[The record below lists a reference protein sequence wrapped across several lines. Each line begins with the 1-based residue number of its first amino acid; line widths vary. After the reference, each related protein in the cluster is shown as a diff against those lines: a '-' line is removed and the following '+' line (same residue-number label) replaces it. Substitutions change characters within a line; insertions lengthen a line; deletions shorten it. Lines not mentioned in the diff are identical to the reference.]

1 MRYVMAF
8 LILLLAIPLVAQDDA
23 PGGGTGE
30 FSYVSSENTQLLL
43 YNMLT
48 AETQVLFEVESGN
61 ILAPVWSMDGMRL
74 VYRLSGSES
83 DGIYIYDVASD
94 ETVQITESGNDYG
107 AVFSPDGQSIAYSS
121 PDHIVVY
128 DLIIDIAKDI
138 TMPDEGSYYSPI
150 FTPDGDSML
159 FVEVSA
165 DGRPLVQY
173 IDGEIEVFFDE
184 VEVAWPQYDFAGER
198 LVFIGRPNNATGESW
213 NVYMLDEDGL
223 TQITEEGGEFTR
235 PSWSPD
241 GEYLLYQREGVIILN
256 ELNGDGEIF
265 PGIEGYNPAWRPLL
279 EEEDE

>member
-8 LILLLAIPLVAQDDA
+8 LILLLAIPLFAQDDV

-30 FSYVSSENTQLLL
+30 FSYVSTDETQLLL

-48 AETQVLFEVESGN
+48 AETEVLFEVESGT
-61 ILAPVWSMDGMRL
+61 ILAPVWSMDGTRL
-74 VYRLSGSES
+74 VYRLSSSGN
-83 DGIYIYDVASD
+83 DGIYIYDVMTD
-94 ETVQITESGNDYG
+94 ETTQITESGNDYG
-107 AVFSPDGQSIAYSS
+107 AVFSPDGQSLAYSS

-128 DLIIDIAKDI
+128 DLIIDVAKDI
-138 TMPDEGSYYSPI
+138 TLPDEGSYYSPI
-150 FTPDGDSML
+150 YAPDGHSML
-159 FVEVSA
+159 FVGVSS

-173 IDGEIEVFFDE
+173 RDGEVELFFDE

-198 LVFIGRPNNATGESW
+198 LVFIGRPNGVTGESW
-213 NVYMLDEDGL
+213 AIYVLDENEL
-223 TQITEEGGEFTR
+223 TQITEDGGEFTR

-241 GEYLLYQREGVIILN
+241 GEYLLYQRGGEIILN

-265 PGIEGYNPAWRPLL
+265 PGLEGKNPAWRPLL